1 MVLINDDLH
10 QSSEELGR
18 YLRAANIFILRLLR
32 FFAAISTAE
41 LRIICCA
48 TMILLSAGCQTT
60 HRSDLSDS
68 SNSVTTPQDA
78 AATDAVYALWW
89 AAYLGGPFLAH

>member
-32 FFAAISTAE
+32 FFAAISTPEFRLIREFSAVL
-41 LRIICCA
+41 LRV
-48 TMILLSAGCQTT
+48 SA
-60 HRSDLSDS
+60 
-68 SNSVTTPQDA
+68 
-78 AATDAVYALWW
+78 
-89 AAYLGGPFLAH
+89 